1 MSATALWWLMLAAG
15 LVVVAVVAVLLA
27 AIIATA
33 RRIKATLTEVWTVGQ
48 AIANNTAHLDL
59 LRRMNLAA
67 SDAAA
72 GLRLTTQQ
80 MRGAGKPGGRR

>member
-1 MSATALWWLMLAAG
+1 MSATTLWWITLAAG
-15 LVVVAVVAVLLA
+15 VVVVGVVAALLA

-33 RRIKATLTEVWTVGQ
+33 GRIRTTLTEIWTVGQ

-67 SDAAA
+67 ADTLASV
-72 GLRLTTQQ
+72 RLTAEQV
-80 MRGAGKPGGRR
+80 RRIANGRRTG